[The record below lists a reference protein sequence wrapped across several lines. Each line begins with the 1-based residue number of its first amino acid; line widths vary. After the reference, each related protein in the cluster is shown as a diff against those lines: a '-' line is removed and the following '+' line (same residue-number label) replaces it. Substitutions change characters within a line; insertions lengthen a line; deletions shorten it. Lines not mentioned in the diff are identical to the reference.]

1 MPAMRYIFQMKREL
15 KAPAQTTIPLEK
27 GQIWMFQDQVLE
39 VKHVGKHLA
48 EIIRTK
54 KPLPGATHKPMR
66 VSAQFE
72 SIRVIQLL
80 LKTQQAILG
89 PLTPRPV
96 PAGAKCAS

>member
-1 MPAMRYIFQMKREL
+1 MKREL
-15 KAPAQTTIPLEK
+15 KAPAQTTVPLEK
-27 GQIWMFQDQVLE
+27 GQVWMFQDQVLE

-48 EIIRTK
+48 EIIRKK
-54 KPLPGATHKPMR
+54 KPLPGAIHKPMR

-72 SIRVIQLL
+72 SIRVIQQL

-89 PLTPRPV
+89 PLTAHPV